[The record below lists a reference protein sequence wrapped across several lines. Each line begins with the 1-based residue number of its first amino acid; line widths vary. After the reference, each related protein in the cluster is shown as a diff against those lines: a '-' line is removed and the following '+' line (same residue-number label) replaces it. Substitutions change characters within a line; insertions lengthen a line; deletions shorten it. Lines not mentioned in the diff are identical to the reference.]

1 MRRLWAAGVGLV
13 VAAAGV
19 MSGAGPAGSA
29 PHRAPVAA
37 AGCSTVW
44 GSGAKSAE
52 SAEDAVGKSLKNIR
66 TSRERCYDR
75 MVFEVGGAAPRLG
88 YRVGYVDAFRRDG
101 SGDAMRVAG
110 GAILQIFVS
119 APSCDPNTLRQ
130 TYAGRAGKPLPGV
143 DVTGYKTFRDARFG
157 SSFEG
162 QTQVGLGVRARL
174 PFRVTQSRGKLIVDV
189 AHTW

>member
-1 MRRLWAAGVGLV
+1 MRRFWAAGVSLV

-19 MSGAGPAGSA
+19 MSGAGTAGSA
-29 PHRAPVAA
+29 PHRAPAAA

-52 SAEDAVGKSLKNIR
+52 NTEGKSLKNIT
-66 TSRERCYDR
+66 TSRGKCYDR
-75 MVFEVGGAAPRLG
+75 MVFEVGGAARSLG

-119 APSCDPNTLRQ
+119 ASSCDPNTLRQ

-162 QTQVGLGVRARL
+162 RTQVGLGVRARL
-174 PFRVTQSRGKLIVDV
+174 PFRVTQSHGKLVVDV